1 MNKIEKLLKKISKK
15 DRDALYLVIEEIIS
29 GDDITHLKP
38 IRLEGLEL
46 YRIRKGNFRIIFH
59 KEGSVFVIDSIKIRD
74 DTTYNNL

>member
-15 DRDALYLVIEEIIS
+15 DRDALRIAIEEIIS
-29 GDDITHLKP
+29 EDDITHLKP
-38 IRLEGLEL
+38 IKLEGLEL

-59 KEGSVFVIDSIKIRD
+59 KEGPVFVIDSIKIRD

>member
-1 MNKIEKLLKKISKK
+1 MNKIEKLLKKISKR

-29 GDDITHLKP
+29 GNDITHLRP
-38 IRLEGLEL
+38 IKLEGINL

-59 KEGSVFVIDSIKIRD
+59 KEGLVFVIDSIKIRD